1 MVIGTSEVIL
11 ALSIIIPVIFL
22 VLILRLLFKLKWK

>member
-1 MVIGTSEVIL
+1 MMIGTSEIIF
-11 ALSIIIPVIFL
+11 ALSIIISVIFF

>member
-1 MVIGTSEVIL
+1 MMIGGSEIIF
-11 ALSIIIPVIFL
+11 ALSIIISVIFF

>member
-1 MVIGTSEVIL
+1 MIGTSEIIF
-11 ALSIIIPVIFL
+11 ALSIIISVIFF

>member
-1 MVIGTSEVIL
+1 MMIGGSETIF
-11 ALSIIIPVIFL
+11 ALSIIISVIFF